1 MLKVYS
7 YDIKKSVYKTSD
19 SFNPQ
24 EGLLA
29 DHERINW
36 IDICSPQEDEY
47 KVLES
52 INNFH
57 PLTIEDCRHF
67 SLFPKM
73 DEYEDYIFL
82 VFHDI
87 CLGITEKL
95 RKISE
100 NEKCDLIRKCYDENF
115 ESLDIKTFEL
125 DIFITKNTVIT
136 VHQREVKAIS
146 KVMDNISGGK
156 DYFKRGRDFLVHEIL
171 DGLIDQYLEV
181 AYAWNEA
188 IELLEEEVVNESV
201 KNISEKILTLK
212 RNHLML
218 RRTITHEKDIIIKL
232 MRGGPALGI
241 NKRALVYLQDLH
253 DHISRLQDNIEINRE
268 MLATI
273 FEAYLSSVSN
283 KMNRAMV
290 KLSVIATIFMPLTF
304 IAGIYGMNFKY
315 LPEVDWRYGYLYVW
329 ALFFVVALIS
339 FKYFHKHE
347 MI

>member
-1 MLKVYS
+1 MLKAYS
-7 YDIKKSVYKTSD
+7 YDIKKASYKTMD
-19 SFNPQ
+19 SVKAEDN
-24 EGLLA
+24 LLGNS
-29 DHERINW
+29 ECINW
-36 IDICSPQEDEY
+36 IDLCDPGEQDY
-47 KVLES
+47 KILETM
-52 INNFH
+52 NNFH

-67 SLFPKM
+67 SMFPKL

-87 CLGITEKL
+87 SIDMLETLEKL
-95 RKISE
+95 SG
-100 NEKCDLIRKCYDENF
+100 NEKFELIKKKYNGDF
-115 ESLDIKTFEL
+115 EVFGIKTFEVDL
-125 DIFITKNTVIT
+125 FITKNTIVT
-136 VHQREVKAIS
+136 VHQGPVKAIS
-146 KVMDNISGGK
+146 RIMENISKGK

-181 AYAWNEA
+181 AYVWDEL
-188 IELLEEEVVNESV
+188 IEILEEEVVNESV
-201 KNISEKILTLK
+201 KGISEKILTLK

-218 RRTITHEKDIIIKL
+218 RRTITHEKDILAKM
-232 MRGGPALGI
+232 MRGGASLGV
-241 NKRALVYLQDLH
+241 NKRAMAYLQDLH

-283 KMNRAMV
+283 KMNKAMV

-304 IAGIYGMNFKY
+304 IAGVYGMNFKY
-315 LPEVDWRYGYLYVW
+315 LPEVDWQYGYLYVW
-329 ALFFVVALIS
+329 VLFVIVALIS